1 MPLNEPFGSKKRALR
16 RYRKARLGSLE
27 RSFCSISFPLLRA
40 AGRRA
45 LCIQWRSKDKEMKK
59 GEEGLIVESIHG
71 TGGDGEVESLYL
83 LKENT

>member
-1 MPLNEPFGSKKRALR
+1 
-16 RYRKARLGSLE
+16 
-27 RSFCSISFPLLRA
+27 
-40 AGRRA
+40 
-45 LCIQWRSKDKEMKK
+45 MKK